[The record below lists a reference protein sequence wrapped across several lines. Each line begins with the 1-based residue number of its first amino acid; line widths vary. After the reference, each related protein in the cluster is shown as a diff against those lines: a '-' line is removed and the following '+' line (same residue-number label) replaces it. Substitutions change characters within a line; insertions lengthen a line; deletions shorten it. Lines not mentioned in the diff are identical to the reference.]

1 MAGDPWGHDPGPA
14 KNSGWPELFAD
25 TPNYRGIGEAI
36 NGPKTFC
43 WHFGPMF
50 YRGRLDGSARVMV
63 IGQEGAQDESLA
75 HRSFTGGTG
84 IADAAFPAAHRD

>member
-63 IGQEGAQDESLA
+63 IGQEGAQDKSLA